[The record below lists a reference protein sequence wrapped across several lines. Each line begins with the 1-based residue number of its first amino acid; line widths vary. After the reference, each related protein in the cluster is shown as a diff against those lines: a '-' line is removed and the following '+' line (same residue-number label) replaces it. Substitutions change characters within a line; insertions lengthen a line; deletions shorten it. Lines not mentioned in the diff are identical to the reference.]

1 MSKLKKKFTYLF
13 LILVLVSVNANVFA
27 QDFSLLPKAGKNR
40 IDCSLLMRS
49 FDTKYQGLKNLPY
62 NSYARFNK
70 ALQSFPN
77 GTITIPEDLGE
88 RENLMLGC
96 GVVTGKIRF
105 YFWKPYVAYLIKNM
119 SILAGILSML
129 FITIGGYQYFLAMVS
144 GEDSNAKNTVKNA
157 ILGLVISFSSW
168 IIVEIVQS
176 FVSF

>member
-1 MSKLKKKFTYLF
+1 
-13 LILVLVSVNANVFA
+13 
-27 QDFSLLPKAGKNR
+27 LLPKAGKNR
-40 IDCSLLMRS
+40 RDCSLLMKS

-70 ALQSFPN
+70 ALKTFNTTFDGNRINMQDN
-77 GTITIPEDLGE
+77 LGE
-88 RENLMLGC
+88 RENVILGC

-105 YFWKPYVAYLIKNM
+105 YFWKPYVAYLIQNI